1 MMIFVTVGSQMPFDR
16 LISAVDAWAGARG
29 RDDLVA
35 QIGETEL
42 EPRSLT
48 WSQRLSAT
56 EFERHCRDATA
67 IVAHAGMGS
76 ILTALQYGTPILVM
90 PRRADRRETRNDHQ
104 VATATRLAERGLV
117 HVAMDDDDLPA
128 QLDRLGELDASSR
141 ISADAS
147 PQLLVA
153 IREAIDEAAPR

>member
-1 MMIFVTVGSQMPFDR
+1 MIFVTVGSQMPFDR
-16 LISAVDAWAGARG
+16 MIRAIDAWAEAND

-35 QIGETEL
+35 QIGDTDL
-42 EPRSLT
+42 RPRALT

-56 EFERHCRDATA
+56 EFDQHCRDATA
-67 IVAHAGMGS
+67 VVAHAGMGS
-76 ILTALQYGTPILVM
+76 ILTALQHGTPILVM

-117 HVAMDDDDLPA
+117 HVAMDDDELPA
-128 QLDRLGELDASSR
+128 QLDRLGELDASSC

-147 PQLLVA
+147 PQLLGA
-153 IREAIDEAAPR
+153 IRKAIDQAAPR